1 MKKLLLATLL
11 AGTSSLAFANTF
23 TQNLYV
29 QGSVGASKLELKFD
43 GEKLKDNSTSFQVA
57 VGKDVG
63 AIRYQA
69 DYTNFGKVEERWS
82 EGDIATLSYEGVGTF
97 KVQSLGLS
105 AIYDFQAMSGFT
117 PYVGLRA
124 GINQLKSEAN
134 GRYATLHSA
143 TGPVV
148 LEAFS
153 ESEKKTKVGVG
164 ALAGVQYAINQN
176 LALDAGVEYNHL
188 GKIDDTKVNQ
198 YGAKVGVRYN
208 F

>member
-69 DYTNFGKVEERWS
+69 DYTNFGKVER
-82 EGDIATLSYEGVGTF
+82 
-97 KVQSLGLS
+97 K
-105 AIYDFQAMSGFT
+105 M
-117 PYVGLRA
+117 
-124 GINQLKSEAN
+124 
-134 GRYATLHSA
+134 
-143 TGPVV
+143 
-148 LEAFS
+148 
-153 ESEKKTKVGVG
+153 
-164 ALAGVQYAINQN
+164 
-176 LALDAGVEYNHL
+176 
-188 GKIDDTKVNQ
+188 
-198 YGAKVGVRYN
+198 VRRRHCN
-208 F
+208 S